1 MSVSDLQCNLI
12 ITALYKNHGSV
23 VSVSKCVECGATVLL
38 LLLGGPVI
46 NLYSSASAAQA
57 AGRYAESKVTIF
69 QVSNIVGTPD
79 RYSHLTQRSA
89 PRPHYPVVVDVV
101 VGKTELL
108 TKQSQLRSP

>member
-1 MSVSDLQCNLI
+1 MSVSDLQCDLI
-12 ITALYKNHGSV
+12 ITALYKNHKSV

-46 NLYSSASAAQA
+46 NLYSSASAPGRAQA

-79 RYSHLTQRSA
+79 IVT
-89 PRPHYPVVVDVV
+89 
-101 VGKTELL
+101 
-108 TKQSQLRSP
+108 